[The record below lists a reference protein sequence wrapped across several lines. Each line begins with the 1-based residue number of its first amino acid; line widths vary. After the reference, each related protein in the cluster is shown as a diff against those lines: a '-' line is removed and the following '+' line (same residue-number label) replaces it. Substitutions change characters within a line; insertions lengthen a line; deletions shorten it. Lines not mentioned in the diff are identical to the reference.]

1 MIKNK
6 IDAREKALEL
16 ATKFAIA
23 KMEFNNNEYT
33 EDVVIE
39 PLKAL
44 LSGEFSNINFT
55 TYHNNIIKNRS

>member
-1 MIKNK
+1 MIKSK

-33 EDVVIE
+33 EDVVIDYAKKFE
-39 PLKAL
+39 KYLIGRADL
-44 LSGEFSNINFT
+44 YECE
-55 TYHNNIIKNRS
+55 

>member
-33 EDVVIE
+33 EDVVIDYAKKFE
-39 PLKAL
+39 KYLIGKADL
-44 LSGEFSNINFT
+44 YECE
-55 TYHNNIIKNRS
+55 

>member
-23 KMEFNNNEYT
+23 KIEINDEQYRYTKNDVISIAKTFEEYLIGRADLY
-33 EDVVIE
+33 ECE
-39 PLKAL
+39 
-44 LSGEFSNINFT
+44 
-55 TYHNNIIKNRS
+55 